1 MLFIVSSTISTGRG
15 FSPMKFSA
23 ILKTS
28 VDIVDEEL
36 TPSGGST
43 MDGMDK
49 CSYVWKKCNGKL
61 IM

>member
-49 CSYVWKKCNGKL
+49 CSYV
-61 IM
+61 